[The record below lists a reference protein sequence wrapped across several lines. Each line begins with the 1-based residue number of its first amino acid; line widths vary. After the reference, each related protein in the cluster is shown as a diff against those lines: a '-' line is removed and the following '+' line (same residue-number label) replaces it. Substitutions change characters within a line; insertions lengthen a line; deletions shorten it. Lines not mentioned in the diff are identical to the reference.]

1 MDRSPGLG
9 GKACIRV
16 STPSQQVSKW
26 LRALGDCCRVC
37 WPPGGVSLQ
46 NGALLF
52 LPLVYPVHSSWCSS
66 RRRVPTLPLT
76 LPTLPWTSH
85 LTPTWKSFDKVHK
98 ISIRG
103 KLYPLINSPH
113 KNLYIIVML
122 SIIIQNMLTLSSRI
136 AKMLSALQQSLCP
149 PFRYVR
155 LTIFVFAIYSHGS
168 AAVVQ
173 WLYSRMRVHGVIVY
187 GKSPWG

>member
-98 ISIRG
+98 ISIRAE
-103 KLYPLINSPH
+103 SQRCWAH
-113 KNLYIIVML
+113 F
-122 SIIIQNMLTLSSRI
+122 SR
-136 AKMLSALQQSLCP
+136 
-149 PFRYVR
+149 
-155 LTIFVFAIYSHGS
+155 VFAHLSGKANTERTKSWSGIWTSVFGS
-168 AAVVQ
+168 NKGP
-173 WLYSRMRVHGVIVY
+173 RPM
-187 GKSPWG
+187 

>member
-1 MDRSPGLG
+1 MQL
-9 GKACIRV
+9 
-16 STPSQQVSKW
+16 
-26 LRALGDCCRVC
+26 
-37 WPPGGVSLQ
+37 SL
-46 NGALLF
+46 
-52 LPLVYPVHSSWCSS
+52 SSWTLVVPAELSYQLYDTVYDAVKGIDINLLPVVGSS

-149 PFRYVR
+149 PFRQGQYRTHKVMKWDLNQCVR
-155 LTIFVFAIYSHGS
+155 
-168 AAVVQ
+168 VQ
-173 WLYSRMRVHGVIVY
+173 
-187 GKSPWG
+187 

>member
-1 MDRSPGLG
+1 MQL
-9 GKACIRV
+9 
-16 STPSQQVSKW
+16 
-26 LRALGDCCRVC
+26 
-37 WPPGGVSLQ
+37 SL
-46 NGALLF
+46 
-52 LPLVYPVHSSWCSS
+52 SSWTLVVPAELSYQLYDTVYDAVKGIDINLLPVVGSS

-113 KNLYIIVML
+113 KNLSIIVML